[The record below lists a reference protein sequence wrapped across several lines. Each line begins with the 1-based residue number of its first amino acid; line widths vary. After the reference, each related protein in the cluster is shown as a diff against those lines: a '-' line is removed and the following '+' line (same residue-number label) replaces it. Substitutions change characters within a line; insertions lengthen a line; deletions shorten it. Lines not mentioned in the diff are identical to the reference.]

1 MRKIAPA
8 IHDANNLNSLNR
20 PGLKCF
26 DRPRIFLKRCY
37 IQSMT
42 KTTAQTTVTVR
53 NAKTGKF
60 VTVRGAGSLKG
71 SEFQIKKGV
80 DLTKPIASQTL
91 KRKG

>member
-1 MRKIAPA
+1 MSEKTR
-8 IHDANNLNSLNR
+8 
-20 PGLKCF
+20 
-26 DRPRIFLKRCY
+26 Y
-37 IQSMT
+37 ICLMA
-42 KTTAQTTVTVR
+42 KTTTQSTATVR

-71 SEFQIKKGV
+71 SKLKIKKGV